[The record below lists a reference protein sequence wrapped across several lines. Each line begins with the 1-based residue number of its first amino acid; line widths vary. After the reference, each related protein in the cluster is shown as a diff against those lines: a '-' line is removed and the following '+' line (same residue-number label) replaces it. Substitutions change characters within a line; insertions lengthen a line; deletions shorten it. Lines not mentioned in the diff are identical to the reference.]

1 VSAVRVAVAGGT
13 GLTGRHVRRALEA
26 AGHAAV
32 PLSRAGGVDLISGTG
47 LDGALAG
54 MDAVIDVTNVKAQ
67 SRAKAVEFFGSATR
81 NLLAAERRAGVGHHV
96 ALSIVGV
103 GTVDYAYYAG
113 KAHQEELIS
122 AGAVPWSIVR
132 ATQFHEFAEQVLD
145 RVRGLLI
152 PAPRMLSQP
161 IAVREV
167 GAFLG
172 ELAVGAPAG
181 PVGLAGPREEQMV
194 DMIRQV
200 KRLRRR
206 RGVVIPVRLPGRAGR
221 QMAEGGLL
229 PTGPG
234 PRGRQTFADWLAE
247 RARAGDAAGVDRP

>member
-1 VSAVRVAVAGGT
+1 V
-13 GLTGRHVRRALEA
+13 
-26 AGHAAV
+26 
-32 PLSRAGGVDLISGTG
+32 
-47 LDGALAG
+47 
-54 MDAVIDVTNVKAQ
+54 DAVIDVTNVNTQ
-67 SRAKAVEFFGSATR
+67 RRAASTEFFGTATR

-96 ALSIVGV
+96 ALSIIGV

-113 KAHQEELIS
+113 KAHQEQLIG

-132 ATQFHEFAEQVLD
+132 ATQFHEFADQVLD
-145 RVRGLLI
+145 RVRGLLV

-181 PVGLAGPREEQMV
+181 LVELAGPREEQMV
-194 DMIRQV
+194 EMIRQV

-206 RGVVIPVRLPGRAGR
+206 RGLVIPVRLPGRAGR

-229 PTGPG
+229 PSGPG
-234 PRGRQTFADWLAE
+234 PRGRQTFAEWLAE
-247 RARAGDAAGVDRP
+247 RGRAGDTAGPDRP

>member
-13 GLTGRHVRRALEA
+13 GLTGGHVRRALDA
-26 AGHAAV
+26 AGHVAV
-32 PLSRAGGVDLISGTG
+32 PLSRAEGVDVISGDG
-47 LDGALAG
+47 LDAALAG
-54 MDAVIDVTNVKAQ
+54 VDAVIDVINVNTQ
-67 SRAKAVEFFGSATR
+67 RRAASTEFFGTATR

-96 ALSIVGV
+96 ALSIIGV

-113 KAHQEELIS
+113 KAHQEQLIG

-132 ATQFHEFAEQVLD
+132 ATQFHEFADQVLD
-145 RVRGLLI
+145 RVRGLLV

-181 PVGLAGPREEQMV
+181 LVELAGPREEQMV
-194 DMIRQV
+194 EMIRQV

-206 RGVVIPVRLPGRAGR
+206 RGLVIPVRLPGRAGR

-229 PTGPG
+229 PSGPG
-234 PRGRQTFADWLAE
+234 PRGRQTFAEWLAE
-247 RARAGDAAGVDRP
+247 RGRAGDTAGPDRP